1 MLTVSIVCVGKLKE
15 KYWRDAYDE
24 YAKRLGGFCKLQLFE
39 LDETRISDKPSE
51 KEIAAVV
58 EKEGEKILA
67 RIPQNASVVALCI
80 EGKQWSSEELAAFV
94 NRQPNQGISHI
105 VFMIGGSYGLSPAV
119 KARADVKLSFSK
131 MTFPHQLFR
140 VLLTE
145 QIYRAFQINKGS
157 PYHK

>member
-1 MLTVSIVCVGKLKE
+1 MLTVSLICIGKLKE

-24 YAKRLGGFCKLQLFE
+24 YAKRLSAFCKLQLVE
-39 LDETRISDKPSE
+39 LDETRIADKPSQ
-51 KEIAAVV
+51 KEIDLVV

-67 RIPQNASVVALCI
+67 KLPQTATVVALCI
-80 EGKQWSSEELAAFV
+80 EGKQWSSEELSDFMSRQPTLGVSHIAFV
-94 NRQPNQGISHI
+94 
-105 VFMIGGSYGLSPAV
+105 IGGSYGLSPAV

-145 QIYRAFQINKGS
+145 QIYRAFQIEKGS

>member
-1 MLTVSIVCVGKLKE
+1 MLTVSIVCIGKLKE

-24 YAKRLGGFCKLQLFE
+24 YVKRLSAFCKLQLIE
-39 LDETRISDKPSE
+39 LDETRIGDKPSQ
-51 KEIAAVV
+51 KEIDLVV

-67 RIPQNASVVALCI
+67 KIPTGAMVAALCI
-80 EGKQWSSEELAAFV
+80 EGKQFSSEELARFV
-94 NRQPNQGISHI
+94 AEQPNKGVSHI
-105 VFMIGGSYGLSPAV
+105 VFIIGGSYGLSPAV
-119 KARADVKLSFSK
+119 KGRADVKLSFSK